1 MTSTLATRQVTI
13 GDYVLSVTT
22 RDAGDDPA
30 LLEELTFRTI
40 GAFLY
45 LAGLLEKGVHEAGVT
60 GSVEQRLAAEKG
72 IEFKETFVDPRVT
85 VWDSYRGAKNP
96 SFHLNSDDEPQVA
109 MNTYMA
115 NDNAIRRAIEKYGTS
130 HNTPPVASGAVSSAS
145 VPQQAMSTHET
156 DEQRAQIGLQVQN
169 GVVRVNG
176 KKAAKELS
184 ARSHFI
190 MPIAQIGAVMSRD
203 GKLTWE
209 LFGFYGGKAGQ
220 YCDLVVYADNEIAI
234 KNGLVASLEA
244 IINKPGSAITGA
256 WIAAGA
262 VGEKE
267 GKKSLYTNA
276 IAETEELLA
285 IARERGDKHPGMADD
300 LPSVS

>member
-1 MTSTLATRQVTI
+1 MTVLPVVNHRRFIGAYELNITARLVGVDEAKYMTALIVHTTRAYVYLTKLIEAGAVKVPDTHNVSAEVAVGDGYVFEPFTETRVTI
-13 GDYVLSVTT
+13 FCWNHKID
-22 RDAGDDPA
+22 
-30 LLEELTFRTI
+30 LT
-40 GAFLY
+40 L
-45 LAGLLEKGVHEAGVT
+45 H
-60 GSVEQRLAAEKG
+60 S
-72 IEFKETFVDPRVT
+72 
-85 VWDSYRGAKNP
+85 
-96 SFHLNSDDEPQVA
+96 SD
-109 MNTYMA
+109 T
-115 NDNAIRRAIEKYGTS
+115 
-130 HNTPPVASGAVSSAS
+130 
-145 VPQQAMSTHET
+145 PQQALDLYYAMEAAKLGLDELFPNATQSNDKPVSSVSTHET
-156 DEQRAQIGLQVQN
+156 DEERAKVGLQVQN
-169 GVVRVNG
+169 GTVRVNG
-176 KKAAKELS
+176 KKAAKELP

-244 IINKPGSAITGA
+244 IINKPGSAITGN
-256 WIAAGA
+256 WVAAGA